1 MMGTAAPQ
9 PSMVSHINLEQYV
22 PADHPMRTIRPLI
35 DTARIRQ
42 RCAPLFAETG
52 ARRFHSSS
60 SF

>member
-35 DTARIRQ
+35 DTARI
-42 RCAPLFAETG
+42 
-52 ARRFHSSS
+52 
-60 SF
+60 